1 MIMAFEQIEKSYFD
15 RTILQS
21 VSFRLDAGSRIG
33 LIGPN
38 GCGKT
43 TLLRIAEGLESPD
56 MGSVVRSAGILTGYL
71 SQDVDEAWD
80 PDQSPLSNRELERL
94 ESQLRHLEHT
104 LAATG
109 DDPVEH
115 RRLME
120 AYTAATARF
129 ETRGGYDYER
139 NMKLT
144 LDGLGLAGDV
154 LQRPLSSLSGGERM
168 RVRLARLL
176 LLEPDLLLLDE
187 PTNHLDMA
195 ALEWLEQ
202 YIAHFRG
209 AVLVVSHDRAF
220 LDRTVNGIIE
230 LSNGLIREGTGNYT
244 AYMEQK
250 KLEEE
255 TRLREM
261 ARLEREIER
270 QQGVVQT
277 MLSHRKMSA
286 YHARE
291 KVVRKLSDALA
302 GKAASLNT
310 RRGPSMRIRF
320 LPEQGVPDASRVLI
334 RAEDLSM
341 GYGEQPLFTG
351 AGFVLR
357 ADDRTALVGPNGC
370 GKTTLLRIL
379 LGEETALSGQVWLSG
394 TARMGYMGQFASFV
408 DENHTVEEEV
418 EAVTQMGTYG
428 VRSLLARFGFRD
440 TDLKKKL
447 HVLSGG
453 ERSRLYLCILL
464 ENTPDVLLLDEP
476 TNHLDIASRE
486 ILEDALVAFP
496 GAILAVSHDRYFIAK
511 CCAGILGFV
520 DGVLKP
526 FDNYEK
532 YRTASLVARASDQ
545 AGSPGA
551 ARSDRADAKVARK
564 TPSPVSVR
572 APNRAEE
579 RKQNAARKERLRRLE
594 VDIETMERERDELE
608 QTFGADTP
616 PDTYETYTELVQRI
630 ESAYETFV
638 SLSEET

>member
-1 MIMAFEQIEKSYFD
+1 MIIAFEQIEKSYFD
-15 RTILQS
+15 RTILKNI
-21 VSFRLDAGSRIG
+21 SFRLDAGSRIG

-43 TLLRIAEGLESPD
+43 TLLRIAEGLEQPD
-56 MGSVVRSAGILTGYL
+56 AGSVVRSAGILTGYL
-71 SQDVDEAWD
+71 SQDVDDAWD
-80 PDQSPLSNRELERL
+80 PAQSSLSNRELERL
-94 ESQLRHLEHT
+94 ETQLRDLENA
-104 LAATG
+104 LASSG
-109 DDPVEH
+109 DDPDAH
-115 RRLME
+115 RNLMD
-120 AYTAATARF
+120 AYAAATARF

-202 YIAHFRG
+202 YIARFRG

-230 LSNGLIREGTGNYT
+230 LSEGRIREGTGNYT

-250 KLEEE
+250 KLEDE
-255 TRLREM
+255 TRQREM

-270 QQGVVQT
+270 QQGIVQT

-291 KVVRKLSDALA
+291 KVVRKLSDSLA
-302 GKAASLNT
+302 GKAASMNH

-341 GYGEQPLFTG
+341 GYGGQPLFTG

-357 ADDRTALVGPNGC
+357 ADDRIALVGPNGC
-370 GKTTLLRIL
+370 GKTTLFRIL
-379 LGEETALSGQVWLSG
+379 LGEESAMSGQVWLSG
-394 TARMGYMGQFASFV
+394 TARMGYMGQFASFE
-408 DENHTVEEEV
+408 DESHTIEEEV
-418 EAVTQMGTYG
+418 EAVTQMGTFG

-440 TDLKKKL
+440 TDLKKQL

-453 ERSRLYLCILL
+453 ERSRLYLCLLL
-464 ENTPDVLLLDEP
+464 ENHPDVLLLDEP

-486 ILEDALVAFP
+486 TLEDALVAFP
-496 GAILAVSHDRYFIAK
+496 GAIFAVSHDRYFIAK
-511 CCAGILGFV
+511 CCAGVLGFV
-520 DGVLKP
+520 DGTLKT
-526 FDNYEK
+526 FDDYEAYRK
-532 YRTASLVARASDQ
+532 GSAVSTGIDRTASDTASAKAQPAPVPARI
-545 AGSPGA
+545 
-551 ARSDRADAKVARK
+551 
-564 TPSPVSVR
+564 
-572 APNRAEE
+572 PNRAEE
-579 RKQNAARKERLRRLE
+579 RRQTAARKERLRRLE
-594 VDIETMERERDELE
+594 EEIETLEREREVLE
-608 QTFGADTP
+608 RSFDTNTP
-616 PDTYETYTELVQRI
+616 PDVYHTYADLVQRI
-630 ESAYETFV
+630 ETAYETFL
-638 SLSEET
+638 SLSEES

>member
-15 RTILQS
+15 RTILRNI
-21 VSFRLDAGSRIG
+21 SFRLDAGSRIG

-43 TLLRIAEGLESPD
+43 TLLRIAEGLEEPD
-56 MGSVVRSAGILTGYL
+56 LGSVVRSAGVLTGYL
-71 SQDVDEAWD
+71 SQDVDDAWD
-80 PDQSPLSNRELERL
+80 PEQSPLFNRELERL
-94 ESQLRHLEHT
+94 ETQLRDLENALSNT
-104 LAATG
+104 AGDPAA
-109 DDPVEH
+109 H
-115 RRLME
+115 RRLMD
-120 AYTAATARF
+120 AYAAATARF

-144 LDGLGLAGDV
+144 LDGLGLAGDI

-187 PTNHLDMA
+187 PTNHLDIA

-202 YIAHFRG
+202 YIARFRG

-230 LSNGLIREGTGNYT
+230 LSEGSIREGTGNYT

-250 KLEEE
+250 KLEDE

-291 KVVRKLSDALA
+291 KVVRKLSDSLA
-302 GKAASLNT
+302 GKAAALNNP
-310 RRGPSMRIRF
+310 RGPSMRIRF
-320 LPEQGVPDASRVLI
+320 LPEQGVPDATRVLI
-334 RAEDLSM
+334 RAENLSM
-341 GYGEQPLFTG
+341 GYNGQSLFTE

-357 ADDRTALVGPNGC
+357 ADDRLALVGPNGC
-370 GKTTLLRIL
+370 GKTTLFRIL

-394 TARMGYMGQFASFV
+394 TARMGYMGQFAAFE
-408 DENHTVEEEV
+408 DESRTIEEEV
-418 EAVTQMGTYG
+418 EAVTQMGTFG

-447 HVLSGG
+447 RVLSGG
-453 ERSRLYLCILL
+453 ERSRLYLCLML
-464 ENTPDVLLLDEP
+464 ENHPDILLLDEP

-496 GAILAVSHDRYFIAK
+496 GAIFAVSHDRYFIAK
-511 CCAGILGFV
+511 CCAGVLGFV
-520 DGVLKP
+520 DGALKP
-526 FDNYEK
+526 YDNYEA
-532 YRTASLVARASDQ
+532 YRAAGTATAGMDRPERNSSE
-545 AGSPGA
+545 AGSPKPQPA
-551 ARSDRADAKVARK
+551 PA
-564 TPSPVSVR
+564 PVR
-572 APNRAEE
+572 IPNRAEE
-579 RKQNAARKERLRRLE
+579 RRQNAARKERLRRLE
-594 VDIETMERERDELE
+594 EEIDSMERERDVLE
-608 QTFGADTP
+608 RSFDTNTP
-616 PDTYETYTELVQRI
+616 PDVYHTYADLVQRI
-630 ESAYETFV
+630 ETAYETFV
-638 SLSEET
+638 SLSEDT